1 MFVYEELTMTPHASL
16 QFGGRYEH
24 AGFDPGEDFANRTFD
39 NFSASVGLLVHPT
52 DRTTL
57 AFNLARAGRHPA
69 LEELYFH
76 GPHPGNFAFEVGNAD
91 LDAERAL
98 GIDVAFRW
106 RLPHVT
112 GEVTWFRNR
121 IDDYVFRRPTG
132 EIEEELPVIEFSAD
146 KALLQGAEAHG
157 DIEVGTRV
165 VLEVGADYVRGELR
179 ETGEPLPRIPPLRTT
194 IGARYRVNALQMGAQ
209 VVVTADQTRVYGD
222 ETPTEGSA
230 VLKLYGVY
238 SRQTKA
244 GLHTITLRLDNAA
257 NETYRNHLSYIKDLV
272 AEPGRALKLI
282 YGVRF

>member
-1 MFVYEELTMTPHASL
+1 M
-16 QFGGRYEH
+16 
-24 AGFDPGEDFANRTFD
+24 
-39 NFSASVGLLVHPT
+39 LVRPS
-52 DRTTL
+52 DATTVTVS
-57 AFNLARAGRHPA
+57 LARSVRNPA
-69 LEELYFH
+69 LEELYFL

-132 EIEEELPVIEFSAD
+132 EIEEDLPVVEFSAD
-146 KALLQGAEAHG
+146 KAMLQGAEAHG
-157 DIEVGTRV
+157 DIELGTRV

-222 ETPTEGSA
+222 ETPTDGSA

-238 SRQTKA
+238 STPDQGRPAHDHAAPRQRDQRDLPEPPL
-244 GLHTITLRLDNAA
+244 LHQG
-257 NETYRNHLSYIKDLV
+257 
-272 AEPGRALKLI
+272 PGGRARARAQTDLRRPVLA
-282 YGVRF
+282 GVCLRPRPALVVERAVRS